1 MEILVLAD
9 LAPNDPAGLTAGC
22 WVNKRKVYLSTSS
35 GVYTSSDSGED
46 EFNGFGLTDVSKSTQ
61 DQTDN

>member
-9 LAPNDPAGLTAGC
+9 LAPNDPAGRTAAC
-22 WVNKRKVYLSTSS
+22 WVNKREAHLSTSS